1 MLVYLY
7 LDTQEFSTEQIPI
20 LFELFDFQKSLSV
33 VCVKC
38 EETRSEKKKQQKCF
52 YKKRDKICPLH
63 LRGEFLLMWRLVMQI
78 SFEAKVT

>member
-33 VCVKC
+33 CVWSVRRLKV
-38 EETRSEKKKQQKCF
+38 KKKNSRSVSTKNVIRF
-52 YKKRDKICPLH
+52 VRSI
-63 LRGEFLLMWRLVMQI
+63 
-78 SFEAKVT
+78 

>member
-33 VCVKC
+33 YVWSVRRLKV
-38 EETRSEKKKQQKCF
+38 EKKQQKCF

>member
-33 VCVKC
+33 YVWSVRRLKV
-38 EETRSEKKKQQKCF
+38 KKKQQKCF

>member
-20 LFELFDFQKSLSV
+20 LFEHFDFQKKVS
-33 VCVKC
+33 VCVWSVRNWKWKKNS
-38 EETRSEKKKQQKCF
+38 RSVST
-52 YKKRDKICPLH
+52 KKRYKICPLH

>member
-7 LDTQEFSTEQIPI
+7 LDTQEFSTERIPI

-33 VCVKC
+33 CVWSVRRLKV
-38 EETRSEKKKQQKCF
+38 KKKQQKCF

>member
-33 VCVKC
+33 CVKC
-38 EETRSEKKKQQKCF
+38 EETKSEKKNSRSVSTKNVIRF
-52 YKKRDKICPLH
+52 VRSI
-63 LRGEFLLMWRLVMQI
+63 
-78 SFEAKVT
+78 

>member
-52 YKKRDKICPLH
+52 YKKTL
-63 LRGEFLLMWRLVMQI
+63 
-78 SFEAKVT
+78 